1 MATVKGVYD
10 LIKADQKAGK
20 PLTEIE
26 IAILNAVENE
36 NTEKTTKEIDVSFVK
51 NKNENQNTRQP
62 TQDTVKQKEQSE

>member
-62 TQDTVKQKEQSE
+62 TQDQVKQEE

>member
-62 TQDTVKQKEQSE
+62 TQDQVKQEK